1 MPGYGIENPRVGGSI
16 PSLATIPSGSSER
29 CASRAAGIPGLRA
42 CRRAGDRGLAA
53 ARLESPA
60 IRPAGL
66 HARRRSRARRYAA
79 RKPRSPPCRRFDSV
93 LGHQKI
99 RGLCRLLRKSLTAS
113 ADRLWNEPD
122 RVFVR
127 VHFCALVERVARS
140 MRLLLSAGQGLPYRP
155 FRGAD
160 AVRRRGSVSS
170 IAPSRIATG
179 FAAGGGLFALARTP
193 PSRRA
198 RLSTFWGY

>member
-1 MPGYGIENPRVGGSI
+1 VSAVRFRPWP
-16 PSLATIPSGSSER
+16 PSLPVHPN
-29 CASRAAGIPGLRA
+29 AALRA
-42 CRRAGDRGLAA
+42 RRAFPACAPAVAPAIADSQLRCSKAPLSGQRACMPAGVRGLAA
-53 ARLESPA
+53 TRLESPA
-60 IRPAGL
+60 
-66 HARRRSRARRYAA
+66 H
-79 RKPRSPPCRRFDSV
+79 PPCRRFDSV